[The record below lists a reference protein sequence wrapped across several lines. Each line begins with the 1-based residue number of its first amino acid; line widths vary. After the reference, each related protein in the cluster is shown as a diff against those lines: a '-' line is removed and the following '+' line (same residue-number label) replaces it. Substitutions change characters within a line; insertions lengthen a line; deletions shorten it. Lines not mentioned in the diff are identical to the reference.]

1 MRLASLFGPD
11 AIAHAPRAPRYAT
24 EGDVRVVVGLQ
35 ALTRAVAEIERL
47 PEPARTP
54 ASPRATTRSRRW

>member
-11 AIAHAPRAPRYAT
+11 AIAHAPRAARHVADG
-24 EGDVRVVVGLQ
+24 EMRVVVGLH

-47 PEPARTP
+47 PDSVAHAGRDRR
-54 ASPRATTRSRRW
+54 ASTK